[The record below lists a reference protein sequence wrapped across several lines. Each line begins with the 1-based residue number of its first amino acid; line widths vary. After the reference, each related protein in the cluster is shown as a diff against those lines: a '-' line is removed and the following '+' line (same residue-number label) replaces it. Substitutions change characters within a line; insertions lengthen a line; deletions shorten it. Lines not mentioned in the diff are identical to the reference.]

1 MSTSMPLETCRKGD
15 NEMMTYEALIA
26 FAQVAVLIVEIVALV
41 IDICN
46 NKKK

>member
-1 MSTSMPLETCRKGD
+1 
-15 NEMMTYEALIA
+15 MMTYEALIA